1 MIIFFSELVVLKYY
15 KDNYHP
21 VLYRLYNIWNL
32 LMEYAFTIYL
42 GGKGLCDLSHVL
54 IVR

>member
-21 VLYRLYNIWNL
+21 VYIGY
-32 LMEYAFTIYL
+32 TIFGIY
-42 GGKGLCDLSHVL
+42 
-54 IVR
+54 